1 MSHNPNHIISTT
13 TVNHQNSLLINQ
25 TYRHDFKNQRSSS
38 EPVHEQNLSNLTINS
53 NTNSSN
59 STNST
64 NDSGVIEDDIKNNG
78 FIDCLQNISAIKVRK
93 LFCYNFF
100 LGF

>member
-13 TVNHQNSLLINQ
+13 TINHQNSLLINQ

-38 EPVHEQNLSNLTINS
+38 EPVHEQNVVSNLTLNS
-53 NTNSSN
+53 NTNSTN

-64 NDSGVIEDDIKNNG
+64 NDSGVNEDVIKNNG

-93 LFCYNFF
+93 
-100 LGF
+100 